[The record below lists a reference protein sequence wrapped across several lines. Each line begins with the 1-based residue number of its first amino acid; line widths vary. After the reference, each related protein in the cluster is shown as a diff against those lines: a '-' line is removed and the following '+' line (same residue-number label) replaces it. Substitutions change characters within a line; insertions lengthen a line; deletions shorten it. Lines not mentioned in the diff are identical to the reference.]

1 MKIPVG
7 YLVKYTVLGICKFFR
22 TACPIVIYLSEFL
35 RKLIFYRIWIKI
47 KNIALKLFFTIV
59 KRLNKLLY
67 CRNKR
72 NVSFPYMGGG
82 GVKIQQT
89 IQIKLKYTK
98 IKVT

>member
-47 KNIALKLFFTIV
+47 KNIA
-59 KRLNKLLY
+59 
-67 CRNKR
+67 
-72 NVSFPYMGGG
+72 
-82 GVKIQQT
+82 
-89 IQIKLKYTK
+89 
-98 IKVT
+98 

>member
-22 TACPIVIYLSEFL
+22 TACPIDIYLSEFL

-47 KNIALKLFFTIV
+47 KNITLKLFLKIV

-72 NVSFPYMGGG
+72 NVSFPYIGWGGI
-82 GVKIQQT
+82 KIQRT
-89 IQIKLKYTK
+89 TQIKLKYTK

>member
-72 NVSFPYMGGG
+72 NVSFPYMGRGG
-82 GVKIQQT
+82 LRSNEQY
-89 IQIKLKYTK
+89 KLS
-98 IKVT
+98 

>member
-35 RKLIFYRIWIKI
+35 RKLLFYRIWIKI
-47 KNIALKLFFTIV
+47 KNIALNFFLKIV
-59 KRLNKLLY
+59 KRLNKLMY

-82 GVKIQQT
+82 GLRSNEQY
-89 IQIKLKYTK
+89 KLS
-98 IKVT
+98 

>member
-47 KNIALKLFFTIV
+47 KNIALKLFF
-59 KRLNKLLY
+59 KN
-67 CRNKR
+67 
-72 NVSFPYMGGG
+72 S
-82 GVKIQQT
+82 QT
-89 IQIKLKYTK
+89 IEQAPVLQNFMVIRNLD
-98 IKVT
+98 IMN